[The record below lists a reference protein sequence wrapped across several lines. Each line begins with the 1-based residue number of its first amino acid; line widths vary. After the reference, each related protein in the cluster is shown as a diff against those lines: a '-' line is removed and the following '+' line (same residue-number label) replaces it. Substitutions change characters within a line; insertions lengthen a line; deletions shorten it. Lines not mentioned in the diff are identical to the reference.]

1 MLLLIILAVIAIA
14 LIIWGIK
21 EWLQYDYVAV
31 RLAVGIVLLVA
42 CIAMFCCSVSNHV
55 YATLSYASL
64 QAERE
69 AIVYQYEH
77 DWYDSADTMMQKIT
91 RFNNKV
97 LTGRAYQ
104 NSIWIGYNY
113 NYIDWNT
120 IDLIDYNK

>member
-14 LIIWGIK
+14 LIIWGVIK
-21 EWLQYDYVAV
+21 WLQGDYMPARAV
-31 RLAVGIVLLVA
+31 IGALLLTS
-42 CIAMFCCSVSNHV
+42 CIAIFGSSAVNHA
-55 YATLSYASL
+55 YATLYYASL

-77 DWYDSADTMMQKIT
+77 DWYDSADAMMQKIT
-91 RFNNKV
+91 AFNDKV

-104 NSIWIGYNY
+104 NSIWIGYHY

-120 IDLIDYNK
+120 IDLIDYSK